1 MQVSSINLT
10 EVRLSQAAL
19 FGRAVLRLNASY
31 ESELVCF
38 QCIDTSGKPKE
49 LFVFANIKQ
58 VDELGGS
65 NPLRKV

>member
-1 MQVSSINLT
+1 MLLDHCRRRRYNQRVKMQVSSINLT

-49 LFVFANIKQ
+49 LFFLQI
-58 VDELGGS
+58 
-65 NPLRKV
+65 

>member
-49 LFVFANIKQ
+49 LFFLQI
-58 VDELGGS
+58 
-65 NPLRKV
+65 